1 MKIKYFSRYSFSQQF
16 ISRCSCFK
24 NSFGILNSY
33 KMLCFMILI
42 IFWKIFAR
50 NISLLKSSCKKP
62 LRKYCAIS
70 AKLENWK
77 WKTRNFKIGSDL
89 LIRNQTWRTCQH
101 DENIHTYTNSC
112 FMFFDLQSLQRVE
125 FFLCIQIF
133 ALSYKMIT
141 VEV

>member
-33 KMLCFMILI
+33 KMLCFMFLI

-50 NISLLKSSCKKP
+50 NTSLLKSSCKKP

-77 WKTRNFKIGSDL
+77 WKTRNLKIGSDL

-101 DENIHTYTNSC
+101 DENIHTYTNS
-112 FMFFDLQSLQRVE
+112 
-125 FFLCIQIF
+125 FLCSSTF
-133 ALSYKMIT
+133 KVSKGLSFFCVFRYLPYHIKW
-141 VEV
+141 